1 MLYLALQ
8 WNKYPLVSKEKE
20 RKSSNDL
27 GQEEEEEFWAATS
40 EDPFLL
46 KLYWHRLHS
55 IVEQGKSDLLLY
67 KATSLKVGHMW
78 SKFYFILI
86 FNKKN

>member
-55 IVEQGKSDLLLY
+55 IVEHLTKS
-67 KATSLKVGHMW
+67 W
-78 SKFYFILI
+78 SHVVQILFYFN
-86 FNKKN
+86 FQQKKLSIR